1 MYPGLGAKATWPRC
15 FLKRFRESVTDAPG
29 RTGEEEE
36 GRVLDEPLTW
46 SFLHRHTLLFTG
58 TSFFPVG
65 FSLDRAAPRAA
76 GSSPVGTE
84 AAPLGGRGRS
94 LKPPRRQG
102 PPCTGHRHA
111 WRQVPSETLLPL
123 SLLPPADPR
132 LRSRTR
138 KTPALV
144 KSQGPWHVR
153 APPAGSPAA

>member
-46 SFLHRHTLLFTG
+46 SFLHRRTHCCLQARLSSLLVFPWTG
-58 TSFFPVG
+58 LRPAPLEARPSG
-65 FSLDRAAPRAA
+65 DEAGALSHRAGKGLPAQAT
-76 GSSPVGTE
+76 VM
-84 AAPLGGRGRS
+84 LGGRS
-94 LKPPRRQG
+94 LQRPSFPSAYYPPQ
-102 PPCTGHRHA
+102 T
-111 WRQVPSETLLPL
+111 
-123 SLLPPADPR
+123 PR